1 MLNLLFEKHIESV
14 VLSSLLILA
23 GVFALFFALKIIKSK
38 VKHYKD
44 KSLQIKLTVK
54 AATPILFLLLI
65 LLAKLNIHHLIES
78 KDLLAAFNHALTILT
93 IIVGSWLLI
102 NAIRIT
108 RKIILHRYDLSNKNN
123 LIARKMHTQLKI
135 IERIITFTI
144 VFVALAAVLMT
155 FDSIKRIG
163 ISLFASAGIAGL
175 ILGLAAQKVIGS
187 VLAGIQ
193 LAITQ
198 PIRIDDVVIVE
209 NEWGW
214 IEEITLTYV
223 VVRLWDKRRLVV
235 PSTYFIEQ
243 PFQNWTRTSSD
254 ILGSVFIY
262 TDYTIP
268 VDNLRGE
275 FNKLLK
281 DNKLWDG
288 KVANVQVTNAT
299 NQSLEIRFLM
309 SATDSPSL
317 WDLRTYVRE
326 KMVEYLQ
333 REHKNKLPIS
343 RLHVNQED
351 NTKPDR

>member
-1 MLNLLFEKHIESV
+1 MNNLFEQHLDSII
-14 VLSSLLILA
+14 LSLLLILA
-23 GVFALFFALKIIKSK
+23 GSLAVYFALKLIKSN

-44 KSLQIKLTVK
+44 KAFQFKLAAK
-54 AATPILFLLLI
+54 AATPILLLLLL
-65 LLAKLNIHHLIES
+65 LLAKLNIHHIIES
-78 KDLLAAFNHALTILT
+78 KRALSTINHALIILT
-93 IIVGSWLLI
+93 IIAGSWILI

-108 RKIILHRYDLSNKNN
+108 RKIILRRYDLSEKNN
-123 LIARKMHTQLKI
+123 LVARKMHTQLKI
-135 IERIITFTI
+135 IERIIIFI
-144 VFVALAAVLMT
+144 IIFIALAAVLMT
-155 FDSIKRIG
+155 FDSIKRVG

-209 NEWGW
+209 SEWGW

-243 PFQNWTRTSSD
+243 PFQNWTRNSSD

-262 TDYTIP
+262 ADYTIP
-268 VDNLRGE
+268 VNDLRDK
-275 FNKLLK
+275 FNQLLK
-281 DNKLWDG
+281 DNELWDG
-288 KVANVQVTNAT
+288 KVANVQVTNST
-299 NQSLEIRFLM
+299 NQSLELRFLM
-309 SATDSPSL
+309 SAADSPSL
-317 WDLRTYVRE
+317 WNLRTYIRE

-333 REHKNKLPIS
+333 HEHKSKLPIS
-343 RLHVNQED
+343 RLHINQEV
-351 NTKPDR
+351 KP